1 MKDKLI
7 TFLAEVPLENTSIEL
22 IGKLIDEEL
31 NRIVKEANGWANWY
45 WTNVKVD
52 REENNVYA
60 RFGTRVR
67 CVNGNFQALWY
78 TNTFFKDSSGKG
90 RTLSTHLSKGKS
102 FKYTKG
108 TFKNALDFEKDLIF
122 KTEEEYAKLRERY
135 DYLSKLRRAYN
146 TYIKNVERLNTNLS

>member
-1 MKDKLI
+1 VED
-7 TFLAEVPLENTSIEL
+7 TSIEL
-22 IGKLIDEEL
+22 ISKLIDEEL

-45 WTNVKVD
+45 WTNVKED
-52 REENNVYA
+52 RKENNVYA

-78 TNTFFKDSSGKG
+78 TNTYFRDSSGKG
-90 RTLSTHLSKGKS
+90 RTISNHLNKGRG

-108 TFKNALDFEKDLIF
+108 SFKNALDFEKELIY

-135 DYLSKLRRAYN
+135 SYLSNLRKAYN
-146 TYIKNVERLNTNLS
+146 MYMKNVNKLEAKPL